1 MAYILESTKYIGIQF
16 SNLSGI
22 YYFLYLLDDIEKTF
36 IEVRT
41 WEGSARVEGRF
52 CGKRKV
58 PGSAGNVG
66 SGTGTKT
73 GKNVDNF
80 SNIFFWTYGAH
91 NDVIFQILH
100 S

>member
-41 WEGSARVEGRF
+41 WEGSANTFASLDWEERNEF
-52 CGKRKV
+52 
-58 PGSAGNVG
+58 
-66 SGTGTKT
+66 SG
-73 GKNVDNF
+73 F
-80 SNIFFWTYGAH
+80 R
-91 NDVIFQILH
+91 L
-100 S
+100 